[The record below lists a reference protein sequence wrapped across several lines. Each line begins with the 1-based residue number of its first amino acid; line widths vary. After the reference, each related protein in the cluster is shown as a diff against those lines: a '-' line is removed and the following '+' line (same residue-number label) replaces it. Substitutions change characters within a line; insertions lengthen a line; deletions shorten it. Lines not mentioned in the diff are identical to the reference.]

1 MSRSVRL
8 SGGPAAAV
16 LLSALWLPPP
26 AAAEP
31 PAPLA
36 LEAAVAEAVAGN
48 PGLAEMRA
56 RAEAM
61 AAVPSQEGSLPDPIV
76 RFDAQ
81 NLPTNSGFNLRRE
94 DMTYLQAGFSQE
106 LPFPGKLALKEKAAE
121 YEAAGAAD
129 SAEEARLRLVRDVK
143 QLWWQ
148 LFYRER
154 ALEIVAATEKKLNQ
168 LADATLARYRV
179 GEAMQ
184 QDALLAQLEL
194 SKLRDM
200 ELEHARLHHGEIA
213 RLNALL
219 DRPAGRPLRLPPPGE
234 PTLPQNA
241 EQSELL
247 ELAERNRPAL
257 AQLQKALGAAQSR
270 LELADKGYYPDFNVG
285 ADYAARQNTPAG
297 LTRSDF
303 ANFHVSMNLPIYAG
317 GKQAKAVD
325 QRHSELLQE
334 QYALQDALRKVQ
346 AEVAENWVGYGGARQ
361 QFQLVKTTILPQ
373 AKQTAAAMAS
383 AYQVG
388 QADFANLLRAETAV
402 LEYETRY
409 WQAYVQAQQAWA
421 RLAAAVGKEG
431 L

>member
-1 MSRSVRL
+1 
-8 SGGPAAAV
+8 
-16 LLSALWLPPP
+16 
-26 AAAEP
+26 
-31 PAPLA
+31 
-36 LEAAVAEAVAGN
+36 
-48 PGLAEMRA
+48 LAEMRA

-200 ELEHARLHHGEIA
+200 ELEHARLHHAKSPASTPCSTG
-213 RLNALL
+213 
-219 DRPAGRPLRLPPPGE
+219 RPAGPCACLRRANPPC
-234 PTLPQNA
+234 
-241 EQSELL
+241 
-247 ELAERNRPAL
+247 
-257 AQLQKALGAAQSR
+257 
-270 LELADKGYYPDFNVG
+270 
-285 ADYAARQNTPAG
+285 
-297 LTRSDF
+297 
-303 ANFHVSMNLPIYAG
+303 
-317 GKQAKAVD
+317 
-325 QRHSELLQE
+325 
-334 QYALQDALRKVQ
+334 RK
-346 AEVAENWVGYGGARQ
+346 R
-361 QFQLVKTTILPQ
+361 
-373 AKQTAAAMAS
+373 
-383 AYQVG
+383 
-388 QADFANLLRAETAV
+388 
-402 LEYETRY
+402 
-409 WQAYVQAQQAWA
+409 
-421 RLAAAVGKEG
+421 
-431 L
+431 